1 MKETQKK
8 VVGITLLIVILIT
21 MSMPS
26 ISLATTGEVT
36 IKDSKL
42 KEAIAEQVDYNKD
55 GIITQEEI
63 KELQSIEIPI
73 GVTDLTGLE
82 YAINLI
88 SIDLEYSKT
97 MPDFSGLQ
105 VSSISLMISDV
116 PDTIV
121 KLDFLKKIKN
131 LQYVS
136 IFNYS
141 DNFFVEVEYK
151 DLKEIK
157 TLKGLTF
164 SRLTPD
170 NYEEIGQISGLEQLN
185 IIEVSRYG
193 IMDLTGMEKL
203 SKLSTL
209 AIYNATIPGVSEI
222 SQLKN
227 LSDLILEDVH
237 IINDISSLANCTNLN
252 YLYIRNTNIA
262 DISFLRNK
270 TKLRS
275 LSIYDSPIKDIS
287 VISTLTGL
295 ENLEIEVEG
304 ISLKSVEEYRN
315 MLDKNTNQDLED
327 SSLPAYIDFTKNPET
342 TSAENKTEAKKPTRI
357 PQAGINVVEIV
368 ISLFVVMSVAI
379 LAVMFR
385 KAKRK

>member
-1 MKETQKK
+1 MKEVQKK
-8 VVGITLLIVILIT
+8 VVGIILLIVILLTIL
-21 MSMPS
+21 MPC

-42 KEAIAEQVDYNKD
+42 KEAIVGQVDFNKD
-55 GIITQEEI
+55 GIITEEEM
-63 KELQSIEIPI
+63 KKLEAIEIPV

-82 YAINLI
+82 YASNLN
-88 SIDLEYSKT
+88 SMDLEYSKT
-97 MPDFSGLQ
+97 MPDFSGLS
-105 VSSISLMISDV
+105 VSNISLMISNV
-116 PDTIV
+116 PDTSV
-121 KLDFLKKIKN
+121 NLDFLKKIKN
-131 LQYVS
+131 LEYVS
-136 IFNYS
+136 IFNFS

-170 NYEEIGQISGLEQLN
+170 NYEEIGQISGLEQLS

-203 SKLSTL
+203 TKLRSL
-209 AIYNATIPGVSEI
+209 AINNATIPGVSEI

-237 IINDISSLANCTNLN
+237 IINEVTSLANCANLN

-262 DISFLRNK
+262 DLSFLKNK
-270 TKLRS
+270 TNLRS

-295 ENLEIEVEG
+295 ENLEIEIEG
-304 ISLKSVEEYRN
+304 ISLRSVEEYRN
-315 MLDKNTNQDLED
+315 MLDKNTDQDLED

-342 TSAENKTEAKKPTRI
+342 TSAENKAEAKKPTRI

-368 ISLFVVMSVAI
+368 ISLFVVMSVVL
-379 LAVMFR
+379 LAVTFR